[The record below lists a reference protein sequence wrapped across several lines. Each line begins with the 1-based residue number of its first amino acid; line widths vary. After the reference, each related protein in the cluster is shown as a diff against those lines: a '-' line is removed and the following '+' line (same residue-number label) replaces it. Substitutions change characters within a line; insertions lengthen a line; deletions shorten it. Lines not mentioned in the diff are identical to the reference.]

1 MKLTAFG
8 LTDRGRRR
16 AKNEDDLAIV
26 DLSTGTNVEG
36 VAVKDM
42 PVNDG
47 GVLLA
52 VCDGVGGRRAGEV
65 ASSFALARLAEEM
78 EEQAKTCPRRAVFGA
93 AVERVN
99 QTVWEKAQE
108 DPKFEGM
115 ATTLTAAIVCRNRA
129 VLAHVGD
136 SRAYVLRRGV
146 IRQVTRDQSFVQSL
160 VASGALSEEEAR
172 DSPYRNVILQAIGR
186 KKQVEVALD
195 AIELEDGD
203 GLLLCTDGL
212 SEKVKP
218 PELAR
223 AFEEADLEVAVRG
236 LIDLANE
243 RGGEDNITALAARV
257 SDSRVP

>member
-26 DLSTGTNVEG
+26 DLATGTTVEG
-36 VAVKDM
+36 AAVKVEDL
-42 PVNDG
+42 PVGDA

-52 VCDGVGGRRAGEV
+52 VCDGVGGRKAGEV
-65 ASSFALARLAEEM
+65 ASSLALSRLAEEM

-99 QTVWEKAQE
+99 RTVWEKAHK
-108 DPKFEGM
+108 DPRFEGM

-172 DSPYRNVILQAIGR
+172 ESPYRNVILQAIGR
-186 KKQVEVALD
+186 KKRVEVALD

-236 LIDLANE
+236 LVDLANE

-257 SDSRVP
+257 S

>member
-1 MKLTAFG
+1 MKLTVFG
-8 LTDRGRRR
+8 VTDRGRKRS
-16 AKNEDDLAIV
+16 KNEDDLAIV
-26 DLSTGTNVEG
+26 DLATQTTVEG
-36 VAVKDM
+36 ESVKVEELPVKDA
-42 PVNDG
+42 

-52 VCDGVGGRRAGEV
+52 VCDGVGGRKAGEV
-65 ASSFALARLAEEM
+65 ASSLALSRLAEEM

-99 QTVWEKAQE
+99 QTVWEKAHE
-108 DPKFEGM
+108 DPRFEGM
-115 ATTLTAAIVCRNRA
+115 ATTLTAAVICRNRA

-146 IRQVTRDQSFVQSL
+146 IRQITRDQSFVQSL

-172 DSPYRNVILQAIGR
+172 HSPYRNVILQAIGR

-203 GLLLCTDGL
+203 ALLLCTDGL

-218 PELAR
+218 PELAQ
-223 AFEEADLEVAVRG
+223 ALEGADLAAAVRG
-236 LIDLANE
+236 LVDLANE
-243 RGGEDNITALAARV
+243 RGGEDNITVLAARI
-257 SDSRVP
+257 SA